1 MSNPEPSEN
10 KNFPIWK
17 LILIAFIIVIVLWS
31 LNFLILI
38 NKTERGILGD
48 MFGVV
53 NSLFSGLAFAGII
66 ITIYLQRDELRLQ
79 RKELEETRN
88 EFITQNITL
97 RLQRFENTFFSML
110 SLHHQIVNNIDWSIR
125 KQIDDGRR
133 GLRLSTEKIETESIS
148 YNGRD
153 VFELHYSEL
162 RKQLRQIFSQAD
174 INDNYKIEYS
184 KYQNDFDHYF
194 RNLYRI
200 IKLIDT
206 TQFTANDK
214 PEEEFAEKYKYTSIV
229 RAQLSAYELLW
240 LFYNCLSENG
250 IEKFKPLI
258 EKYTLFKSFRTSE
271 LAEKSHKELYK
282 LSAFE
287 KQKS

>member
-1 MSNPEPSEN
+1 MSKLDFPEK
-10 KNFPIWK
+10 KNLPIWVLSLFALIIVSFLWYLNYK
-17 LILIAFIIVIVLWS
+17 ILI
-31 LNFLILI
+31 
-38 NKTERGILGD
+38 TEKDRGTIGD

-79 RKELEETRN
+79 RNELEQTRN
-88 EFITQNITL
+88 EFITQNNTL

-125 KQIDDGRR
+125 KQVDDGTR
-133 GLRLSTEKIETESIS
+133 GWRVATEKIATESIS

-162 RKQLRQIFSQAD
+162 RKQLRQIFSQDD
-174 INDNYKIEYS
+174 INATYKIEYI

-200 IKLIDT
+200 IKLIDSTKLTVT
-206 TQFTANDK
+206 TK

-250 IEKFKPLI
+250 FEKFKPLI

-271 LAEKSHKELYK
+271 LAEEAHKELYK

-287 KQKS
+287 KLLS